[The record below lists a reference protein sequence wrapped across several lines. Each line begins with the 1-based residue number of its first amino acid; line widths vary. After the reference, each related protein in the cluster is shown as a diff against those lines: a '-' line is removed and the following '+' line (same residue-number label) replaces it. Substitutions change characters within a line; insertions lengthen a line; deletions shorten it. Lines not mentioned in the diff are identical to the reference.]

1 LTIVL
6 FVFQPVT
13 DGFRWTT
20 PR

>member
-1 LTIVL
+1 LTTVL